1 MKTERV
7 ARVLAEMKKL
17 GLSQMIITDPTSISY
32 LAVHYENPI
41 ERFGRCI

>member
-17 GLSQMIITDPTSISY
+17 GLSQMIITDPTSISVSCSA
-32 LAVHYENPI
+32 L
-41 ERFGRCI
+41 